1 MILQLEH
8 TFISS
13 YKNNVTVFEAFDAT
27 FSDSLF
33 ENTPPQSLS
42 GGQQQRMYLNREKNR
57 KSPLII
63 MDEPF
68 SALDALQF
76 ESELKKVLALP
87 SSVIITLHRQN
98 QALKYFDQIWEI
110 KDGELTIVK
119 S

>member
-1 MILQLEH
+1 MTTKRRVSFLIV
-8 TFISS
+8 
-13 YKNNVTVFEAFDAT
+13 YYPGPAKCCDVTGRTGFR
-27 FSDSLF
+27 LC
-33 ENTPPQSLS
+33 
-42 GGQQQRMYLNREKNR
+42 
-57 KSPLII
+57 
-63 MDEPF
+63 
-68 SALDALQF
+68 LQF